1 MNNLLE
7 LIDIKKIIGEN
18 IVPLGEE
25 TIRRYFRRGVF
36 HIHKRNPKD
45 GTTILSY
52 RGSVF
57 IRYRVFEKIARQ
69 NSLRRIS
76 IEDMGDV
83 MTKASG
89 YEDDFILNR
98 IQKEIPKDQIIKE
111 YSDEVK
117 KALAR
122 KKI

>member
-1 MNNLLE
+1 
-7 LIDIKKIIGEN
+7 
-18 IVPLGEE
+18 
-25 TIRRYFRRGVF
+25 
-36 HIHKRNPKD
+36 
-45 GTTILSY
+45 
-52 RGSVF
+52 VF